1 MGIFFS
7 YLGYKKTSEWKEE
20 IVYFDTQKYLTE
32 GPKTAVFPDG
42 TTIALKPDQDPREVF
57 ADWLINNRNP
67 YFARAICNR
76 VWFWLL
82 GRGVVH
88 EPDDIRDDNPA
99 SNPKLLEILEQELFA
114 AKYDLKELFR
124 VILNSKT
131 YQLSSIPQSDNPD
144 AAKYFAFYPLRRLD
158 AEVLVDALCQ
168 ISGTTEEYSSAIP
181 EPFTFIPPHQRS
193 IALADGSITS
203 TFLEMFGR
211 PPRDTGQELER
222 STRPSA
228 AQRLH
233 LLNSSHIQ
241 KKIEQSAK
249 LRELTRTSK
258 NMDEA
263 ATRIYLTVLARM
275 PTEQE
280 LSVFNGYASSDVVQG
295 QEAIT
300 DLIWALLN
308 SVEFLYRH

>member
-1 MGIFFS
+1 M
-7 YLGYKKTSEWKEE
+7 
-20 IVYFDTQKYLTE
+20 
-32 GPKTAVFPDG
+32 
-42 TTIALKPDQDPREVF
+42 
-57 ADWLINNRNP
+57 
-67 YFARAICNR
+67 
-76 VWFWLL
+76 

-114 AKYDLKELFR
+114 AKYDLKGLFR

-144 AAKYFAFYPLRRLD
+144 ASKYFAYYPLRRMD
-158 AEVLVDALCQ
+158 AEVLVDAICQ
-168 ISGTTEEYSSAIP
+168 ITGTTEEYSSAIP

-211 PPRDTGQELER
+211 PPRDTGLELER

-233 LLNSSHIQ
+233 FLNSSHIQ

-263 ATRIYLTVLARM
+263 ATRIYLTVLARL
-275 PTEQE
+275 PAEQE
-280 LSVFNGYASSDVVQG
+280 LSVFKNYANSDVVQG